1 MEFSLFLPLLP
12 PSLFIMLG
20 SKKISGR
27 TVHLVLH
34 ATMES
39 MWRLAPRLFE
49 SEKKSHTA
57 PVKKQPS
64 RDSPQKCD
72 KWTPS
77 WHTSGNP
84 KSGGLTVGS
93 PRSALGERK
102 PGFRRCHEPL

>member
-34 ATMES
+34 AAMES

-57 PVKKQPS
+57 PVKKQPG

-72 KWTPS
+72 
-77 WHTSGNP
+77 N
-84 KSGGLTVGS
+84 GLRRAILVETLNLVAR
-93 PRSALGERK
+93 PLGLLDR
-102 PGFRRCHEPL
+102 L